1 MLQQISLDSAAEG
14 PFWRDFF
21 QRNKYARDIINII
34 EWVLNI
40 AAILTSLV
48 VLFPDLLTSSSAHII
63 AAVAV
68 FCAWFNYL
76 LYLQRYVNWNSATRF
91 YNFHSIFVVSRF
103 NSFGIYIVMF
113 LEILSTL
120 LRVLFVFSVLII
132 AFGLSF
138 HILIQHIGKD
148 EKGFYSPFI
157 SMVRV
162 STMMLGEIDFLNTFL
177 GPMRSFVDETTVGLR
192 NQMAAAIWFLLIFAI
207 LMPILLMNLLI
218 GLAVGDIETV
228 RRNASMK
235 RLAMQIE
242 HHTDLERRLPK
253 QILNCVRKIEI
264 YEYPNKRN
272 NCATTFIVS

>member
-1 MLQQISLDSAAEG
+1 
-14 PFWRDFF
+14 
-21 QRNKYARDIINII
+21 
-34 EWVLNI
+34 
-40 AAILTSLV
+40 
-48 VLFPDLLTSSSAHII
+48 
-63 AAVAV
+63 
-68 FCAWFNYL
+68 
-76 LYLQRYVNWNSATRF
+76 
-91 YNFHSIFVVSRF
+91 
-103 NSFGIYIVMF
+103 MF

-138 HILIQHIGKD
+138 HILLQHLGKD
-148 EKGFYSPFI
+148 EKGFYSLPI

-177 GPMRSFVDETTVGLR
+177 GPMRVMAAKNDIGLW
-192 NQMAAAIWFLLIFAI
+192 NQTAAAIWFLLVFAI

-253 QILNCVRKIEI
+253 QILNCVRRIEV

-272 NCATTFIVS
+272 NCATTFIVSYNILKYISCQVHFEVVLFGVCTYLSFLLEYLPSVVTASKDFCQLESRQTPIGSLFRILSRKEWKRNDFRRLSNRDKQCDD

>member
-1 MLQQISLDSAAEG
+1 MLNLSA
-14 PFWRDFF
+14 
-21 QRNKYARDIINII
+21 II
-34 EWVLNI
+34 
-40 AAILTSLV
+40 TSLV
-48 VLFPDLLTSSSAHII
+48 ILFPNLIHPATAHIF
-63 AAVAV
+63 AAIAV

-76 LYLQRYVNWNSATRF
+76 LYLQ
-91 YNFHSIFVVSRF
+91 RF

-138 HILIQHIGKD
+138 YILLHHIGQD
-148 EKGFYSPFI
+148 EKGFYSPSI

-162 STMMLGEIDFLNTFL
+162 STMMLGEIDFLNSFL
-177 GPMRSFVDETTVGLR
+177 SPMRKLALASDSLHLWQ
-192 NQMAAAIWFLLIFAI
+192 QMTAAIWFLMIFAI

-235 RLAMQIE
+235 RLGMQIE
-242 HHTDLERRLPK
+242 HHSNLERRIPK
-253 QILNCVRKIEI
+253 QILKIVKKSEV
-264 YEYPNKRN
+264 YEYPNKKHK
-272 NCATTFIVS
+272 CPTDVLVSIPFSSLIFIILIFLSFSVVGSAKNICQFYSR